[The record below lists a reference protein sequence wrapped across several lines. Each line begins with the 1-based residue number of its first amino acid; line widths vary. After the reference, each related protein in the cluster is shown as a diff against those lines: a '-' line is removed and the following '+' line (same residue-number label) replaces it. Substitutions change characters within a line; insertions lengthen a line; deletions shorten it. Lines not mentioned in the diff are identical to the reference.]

1 MVLRFEHRFCRIAA
15 LAGKPAA
22 TAAVFGV
29 STEGGCV
36 MFLLRVYGFGRIV
49 RLLLRNR
56 PERCG
61 HSAEMGREV
70 RFRLSAVGRHGF
82 SDAVFFRRPLRP
94 SERFGYPSKCFSP
107 IGAWRHGVISA
118 VWVGIWFQ
126 TASEAV

>member
-56 PERCG
+56 PEDTGIRREWG
-61 HSAEMGREV
+61 GRFGFAYRRLAGMV
-70 RFRLSAVGRHGF
+70 FRMRYF
-82 SDAVFFRRPLRP
+82 SDGL
-94 SERFGYPSKCFSP
+94 
-107 IGAWRHGVISA
+107 
-118 VWVGIWFQ
+118 
-126 TASEAV
+126 